1 MRDKNKEKQRFRV
14 RRHRRIRK
22 KAFGTPDRPR
32 LCVTRSL
39 NHIQAQLID
48 DVSGHCM
55 LCVSSLAPD
64 IRGKGVRPK
73 CEAGKAVGALLATR
87 ARELGML
94 KVVFDRGG
102 YRYHGRVKALAE
114 GARQGGLV
122 F

>member
-1 MRDKNKEKQRFRV
+1 MRDKNKQKQGFRL
-14 RRHRRIRK
+14 RRHRRVRK
-22 KAFGTPDRPR
+22 KAFGTPARPR
-32 LCVTRSL
+32 LCVSRSL

-48 DVSGHCM
+48 DVTGRSM

-64 IRGKGVRPK
+64 IRGKAIRPK
-73 CEAGKAVGALLATR
+73 CEASKAVGALLATR